1 MSIESESYFA
11 QVAATYD
18 RLQPL
23 MVGPS
28 YELGLQMMLDL
39 LPFEREDAFTFV
51 DLGSGT
57 AEFAARALGLY
68 PQAHAV
74 CIDHE
79 PAMLAIARQK
89 LATFGARAEV
99 VQADFQ
105 ESHLPACD
113 VALSAK
119 VFHHLA
125 PGALEQLL
133 QQVAHALRPG
143 GCLIVFDH
151 MAAGPEWGE
160 RTTRRL
166 RRIKQQY
173 IADCVKAGKATQAEL
188 DARQALK
195 QTMQAE
201 GTEVEYL
208 RSADEICALMR
219 LAGFEEASIVWRWAA
234 DTILVGYKA

>member
-1 MSIESESYFA
+1 
-11 QVAATYD
+11 
-18 RLQPL
+18 
-23 MVGPS
+23 
-28 YELGLQMMLDL
+28 
-39 LPFEREDAFTFV
+39 
-51 DLGSGT
+51 
-57 AEFAARALGLY
+57 
-68 PQAHAV
+68 
-74 CIDHE
+74 
-79 PAMLAIARQK
+79 
-89 LATFGARAEV
+89 
-99 VQADFQ
+99 
-105 ESHLPACD
+105 
-113 VALSAK
+113 
-119 VFHHLA
+119 
-125 PGALEQLL
+125 
-133 QQVAHALRPG
+133 
-143 GCLIVFDH
+143 

-160 RTTRRL
+160 RTARRL